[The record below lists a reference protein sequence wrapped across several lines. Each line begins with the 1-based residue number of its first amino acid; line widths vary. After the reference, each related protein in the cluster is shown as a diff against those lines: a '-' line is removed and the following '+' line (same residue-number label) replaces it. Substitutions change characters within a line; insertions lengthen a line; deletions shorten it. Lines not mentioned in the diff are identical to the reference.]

1 MASTMPVARA
11 TTRRANRVT
20 EMTPARIRF
29 LHKARGYASAAKPTD
44 TLTHELC
51 DALVEMLAVDR
62 NQHVSVVV
70 DRLVIAQSG
79 RITVSQALR

>member
-1 MASTMPVARA
+1 MPLVLA
-11 TTRRANRVT
+11 TTHRASRAID
-20 EMTPARIRF
+20 MTPARIRF

-51 DALVEMLAVDR
+51 YALVEMLAVDR
-62 NQHVSVVV
+62 GQHVSVVV
-70 DRLVIAQSG
+70 DRLVIAQCG

>member
-1 MASTMPVARA
+1 MPATLA
-11 TTRRANRVT
+11 TTRHANRAID
-20 EMTPARIRF
+20 MTPARIRF

-51 DALVEMLAVDR
+51 DAFVEMLAGDR
-62 NQHVSVVV
+62 SQHVSVVV